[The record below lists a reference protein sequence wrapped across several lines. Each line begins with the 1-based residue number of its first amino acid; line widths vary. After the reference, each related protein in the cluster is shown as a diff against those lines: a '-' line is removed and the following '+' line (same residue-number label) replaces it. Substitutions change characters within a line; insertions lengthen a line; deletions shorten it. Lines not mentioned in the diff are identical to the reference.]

1 MRPNIYG
8 AVHKALRAHMTDT
21 LLRVGRIDVLEPAE
35 CADAMARVRGLL
47 DFCLQHI
54 AHENGFIHTAIE
66 ARRPGACSAIV
77 QGHLGHERL
86 INDLHAAVR
95 AFEAVPLDNM
105 PCRMASSSR
114 VYLLLSLFVADNFEH
129 MHEEETAMNDLLW
142 ATHTDAEII
151 ALHDRLVASIPPQ
164 ETMALMHW
172 MLPQVGHAERVMI
185 LADMRA
191 KAPAPAFAAVLDI
204 AGRVLSAADAT
215 KLRDALA
222 ANVETMSAAA

>member
-1 MRPNIYG
+1 
-8 AVHKALRAHMTDT
+8 
-21 LLRVGRIDVLEPAE
+21 
-35 CADAMARVRGLL
+35 
-47 DFCLQHI
+47 
-54 AHENGFIHTAIE
+54 
-66 ARRPGACSAIV
+66 
-77 QGHLGHERL
+77 
-86 INDLHAAVR
+86 
-95 AFEAVPLDNM
+95 
-105 PCRMASSSR
+105 MASSSR